1 MNVMGVKRTIV
12 LNESQIRRIFEA
24 TTLELLRQIAASNEK
39 PENVGY
45 HAGDLGQSEHF
56 AMIAGS
62 NRHTGHF
69 GTGTYFVGDPN
80 KLNGIEYGSR
90 PRHKVDFSP
99 YNLVKITDFRNGL
112 AFHDALRDINNKY
125 FSQFVYDGHSNEA
138 GLKEAC
144 KVVAVMLF
152 KDIDLDNLK
161 DKTEQVYNR
170 VIELYEE
177 YVDEYQKLLKYG
189 KSDRRSI
196 STELISSFGY
206 DGVDC
211 RSCKDMDNTMF
222 GSVIYNLKKNN
233 NK

>member
-1 MNVMGVKRTIV
+1 MSVKRTIV
-12 LNESQIRRIFEA
+12 LNEGQIRRILE
-24 TTLELLRQIAASNEK
+24 TTSLELLRQIAAFDEK

-45 HAGDLGQSEHF
+45 HGGDLGQSEHF
-56 AMIAGS
+56 ARIAGS

-80 KLNGIEYGSR
+80 KLNGIEYGNS

-125 FSQFVYDGHSNEA
+125 FSQFVYDGHSDEA
-138 GLKEAC
+138 GLKNAC

-152 KDIDLDNLK
+152 KDIDLENLK

-222 GSVIYNLKKNN
+222 GSVIYNLK
-233 NK
+233 